1 MMIEMKKIK
10 LFIGIA
16 AWLAV
21 STCCSTDPFA
31 DWGTE
36 TESGQPVLPDG
47 TDTSDG
53 GSGSFDGT
61 GTLFDFEVVIDDTD
75 MSGDDIDETIVADK
89 DNENYDD
96 FIENSEFSS
105 TVEIAYSGT
114 CAPS

>member
-53 GSGSFDGT
+53 EVAPLT
-61 GTLFDFEVVIDDTD
+61 GRARYLILRL
-75 MSGDDIDETIVADK
+75 SLTIR
-89 DNENYDD
+89 
-96 FIENSEFSS
+96 I
-105 TVEIAYSGT
+105 
-114 CAPS
+114 

>member
-53 GSGSFDGT
+53 GSGSFDVQARY
-61 GTLFDFEVVIDDTD
+61 LILRL
-75 MSGDDIDETIVADK
+75 
-89 DNENYDD
+89 
-96 FIENSEFSS
+96 SS
-105 TVEIAYSGT
+105 TIRI
-114 CAPS
+114 

>member
-36 TESGQPVLPDG
+36 TEAVSRYFRMVRIHRMGEVAPL
-47 TDTSDG
+47 
-53 GSGSFDGT
+53 T
-61 GTLFDFEVVIDDTD
+61 GRARYLILRL
-75 MSGDDIDETIVADK
+75 SLTIR
-89 DNENYDD
+89 
-96 FIENSEFSS
+96 I
-105 TVEIAYSGT
+105 
-114 CAPS
+114 

>member
-36 TESGQPVLPDG
+36 TESGQPVLPDL
-47 TDTSDG
+47 S
-53 GSGSFDGT
+53 
-61 GTLFDFEVVIDDTD
+61 LIH
-75 MSGDDIDETIVADK
+75 I
-89 DNENYDD
+89 
-96 FIENSEFSS
+96 
-105 TVEIAYSGT
+105 
-114 CAPS
+114 